1 MPYIPNFNKISLQE
15 QAYAPS
21 LMRQQH
27 DEAVTKQMELA
38 DALKFDYLK
47 QDANILEPVLNKYS
61 EDIDKVSTDLA
72 KSGFTQDTKS
82 KLLGLRSKYTTD
94 DKIRQVKKNYS
105 DAMQGWEE
113 TKKALIQRGASGDLI
128 NRQKASYFNSDAYKG
143 AFDDDGFKQDFVAGR
158 TSGVY
163 DVVEDAKKAMTG
175 LGSTGQIVGTSGSSV
190 RAKDLK
196 DANGNV
202 IASGWETTDNKTGQK
217 VFNKDQRAAVEAYL
231 KAEYGDES
239 TDRGLYAK
247 IAGLTPEHIQDAI
260 ANVSKSMTEDRY
272 AQLPQQDTNISGMT
286 KGTADKT
293 SGMEALPE
301 FNIPELNK
309 DKYDDAQ
316 KDEDI
321 LTGNRQPDFGI
332 SKSTPQNPWQK
343 EKFFERQTPETAKK
357 EIVAKYKDKYPKLFG
372 SNVSDEDAAR
382 IGAKYE
388 KAYSA
393 INSSVLA
400 LKSKDVVENIYNS
413 ILKTGDD
420 ATLERVNKD
429 GSKSVKSISDIAKSF
444 KETGVDWKQVP
455 PLVNPYGVTFIRDAE
470 DNLYKVNESS
480 FDKTTQ
486 MLKKDV
492 IKPVMDQL
500 LDPQLADKNANQSI
514 DIPGT
519 NKKLH
524 VNFDPED
531 PYNVNSRK
539 IVMYEIVDGKPVGK
553 IIQPGELFQELT
565 EGIRSGFQSYIK

>member
-1 MPYIPNFNKISLQE
+1 MPYIPQFNKISLQE
-15 QAYAPS
+15 QAYAPT

-27 DEAVTKQMELA
+27 DEAVAKQMELA

-47 QDANILEPVLNKYS
+47 QDAQILEPVLNKYS
-61 EDIDKVSTDLA
+61 EDIQKLSSDLA
-72 KSGFTQDTKS
+72 KQGFTQDTKS
-82 KLLGLRSKYTTD
+82 KLLGLRSQYTTD

-128 NRQKASYFNSDAYKG
+128 NKQKAAYFGAYKG
-143 AFDDDGFKQDFVAGR
+143 GFDDEGFKQDFTAGR

-163 DVVEDAKKAMTG
+163 DVTEDAKKAFTN
-175 LGSTGQIVGTSGSSV
+175 LGSTGSVVGSSGSSIV
-190 RAKDLK
+190 EKTGVGADKRPFTYFE
-196 DANGNV
+196 V
-202 IASGWETTDNKTGQK
+202 TDNKTGQVIK
-217 VFNKDQRAAVEAYL
+217 NADQRAAVEAYL
-231 KAEYGDES
+231 RAEYGDES

-247 IAGLTPEHIQDAI
+247 IAGLTPEHIQNAI
-260 ANVSKSMTEDRY
+260 SNVSASMAENRY
-272 AQLPQQDTNISGMT
+272 AQLPQRDTNISGMAR
-286 KGTADKT
+286 GAADKT
-293 SGMEALPE
+293 GPGEPLPE

-316 KDEDI
+316 EDENI
-321 LTGNRQPDFGI
+321 LNGLDR
-332 SKSTPQNPWQK
+332 SKSTASSEGYSTGYTPGWSYTKTPTKSDKNKIISKYK
-343 EKFFERQTPETAKK
+343 EK
-357 EIVAKYKDKYPKLFG
+357 YPRLFG
-372 SNVSDEDAAR
+372 KSMSDEDAAK

-420 ATLERVNKD
+420 NTLERVNKD
-429 GSKSVKSISDIAKSF
+429 GSKDIKSISDIAASF

-500 LDPQLADKNANQSI
+500 LDPQLADKDANQSI
-514 DIPGT
+514 SIPGT

-531 PYNVNSRK
+531 PYNVSARK

-553 IIQPGELFQELT
+553 VIQPGELFQELT
-565 EGIRSGFQSYIK
+565 EGIRSGFQSYVK